1 MTWELSGAINLR
13 AVQAPPS
20 IPLPSPPGRVL
31 IVRMS
36 HLGDIA
42 QTLPLLHAVKAAWP
56 GATIAWAI
64 QPEFA
69 GLVEPLVERVVHFDR
84 RGGLGAW
91 PRLRRALRDF
101 GADLAIDA
109 QGNWKSAIAT
119 RLSGA
124 PLRVTL
130 PRSVRQEPLAA
141 RFLGLEEIPADQGVA
156 SHLVPLCTELGARLT
171 GGAADRIDPDL
182 SGEERAAASRTWSR
196 LSSGAGAVVLH
207 PGAPGDPR
215 SWPAARYRR
224 LAELLIERGTP
235 VVVLTGPAEAD
246 VGARLEAEV
255 PGAAH
260 HVGQRGLREFAAFL
274 DAARSR
280 GAVLVGGDS
289 GPAHVAASVGL
300 PVHLIAGPEDPSRT
314 GPWPPRGGSNVVVED
329 PGRDRPWAGRSVEDV
344 SVDDVLRSLT
354 RRSSS

>member
-1 MTWELSGAINLR
+1 MTWELFGAINLR
-13 AVQAPPS
+13 AVPAPPS
-20 IPLPSPPGRVL
+20 SPHSPPPDRVL
-31 IVRMS
+31 VVRMS
-36 HLGDIA
+36 HLGDIV
-42 QTLPLLHAVKAAWP
+42 QTLPLLHALRAAWP
-56 GATIAWAI
+56 AAEFAWAI

-69 GLVEPLVERVVHFDR
+69 ALVEPLVERTIHFDR
-84 RGGLGAW
+84 RGGLRAW

-101 GADLAIDA
+101 AADLAVDA
-109 QGNWKSAIAT
+109 QGNWKSALAA

-124 PLRVTL
+124 PRRVTL
-130 PRSVRQEPLAA
+130 PRCARQEQLAA
-141 RFLGLEEIPADQGVA
+141 RLLGLDEIPVDLDTAR
-156 SHLVPLCTELGARLT
+156 HLVPLCDALGARLT
-171 GGAADRIDPDL
+171 GAAAARVDPGL
-182 SGEERAAASRTWSR
+182 SEEERADASRAWSR
-196 LSSGAGAVVLH
+196 LSSGSGAVILH

-224 LAELLIERGTP
+224 LAELLIERGDR

-260 HVGQRGLREFAAFL
+260 HVGQRGLREFAALL

-329 PGRDRPWAGRSVEDV
+329 VAPGRPWEERSVEDV
-344 SVDDVLRSLT
+344 AVDDVLRSLT
-354 RRSSS
+354 RRSPS